1 MDRRNYYKI
10 GELSKLYN
18 IGVDSIRYYEEAGLL
33 NPKRD
38 ANNNYRLYS
47 LDDIRKLTM
56 IRELL
61 SLNFSLEQ
69 IKAFDDHRT
78 IKNSI
83 GLLEKELNI
92 IDKSIEKL
100 VQTKNS
106 IQNRLSNIQNALTK
120 TEFLDQIRILHLS
133 KRNCVMISDTN
144 LPDDYVDYAV
154 SQYIKN
160 HHQGIHTIGA
170 CDCYTLDVE
179 NSNPKSNLLRTK
191 NVFFYSPNPMYESN
205 YTLPA
210 GDYLSVIYSGSY
222 DNTKQ
227 WVKRMFLYAKEH
239 SLKSISDP
247 IEFGYIN
254 EYETADEMEN
264 IIEVQMQI
272 EPL

>member
-1 MDRRNYYKI
+1 MDKRKYYKI

-18 IGVDSIRYYEEAGLL
+18 IGVDSIRYYEEIGILT
-33 NPKRD
+33 PKRD
-38 ANNNYRLYS
+38 AKNNYRLYS

-69 IKAFDDHRT
+69 IKEFDDHRT
-78 IKNSI
+78 VKNSI
-83 GLLEKELNI
+83 GLLEKELSI
-92 IDKSIEKL
+92 IDESIKKL

-106 IQNRLSNIQNALTK
+106 IQNRLSNIQNAMKKTK
-120 TEFLDQIRILHLS
+120 FFNQIRILHLPA
-133 KRNCVMISDTN
+133 RDCVMISDTN

-154 SQYIKN
+154 TQYMRN

-170 CDCYTLDVE
+170 CDCYTLDVK
-179 NSNPKSNLLRTK
+179 NSNPKSKLLRTK
-191 NVFFYSPNPMYESN
+191 NVFFYSPKPMYESN

-210 GDYLSVIYSGSY
+210 GTYLSVIYPGSY

-227 WVKRMFLYAKEH
+227 WVKKMFLYAKEH
-239 SLKSISDP
+239 SLKILSDP

-254 EYETADEMEN
+254 EYETANENEN
-264 IIEVQMQI
+264 IIEIQIQI
-272 EPL
+272 ES